1 MQGYQQTY
9 MNLRIWDMR
18 MQGYKEAHMNLRI
31 WGCKNASIQAN
42 AYEPEDM
49 RMWGCKD
56 PSKYTRNWGHD
67 DAEIQAEHMNLKIRG
82 YKKKKNDFQHVSKV
96 TSESPFGQIF

>member
-1 MQGYQQTY
+1 MGHEDA
-9 MNLRIWDMR
+9 RIQR
-18 MQGYKEAHMNLRI
+18 STHE
-31 WGCKNASIQAN
+31 S
-42 AYEPEDM
+42 EDM

-82 YKKKKNDFQHVSKV
+82 YKDPKFQASTHKHKDIRMQECEDTSKW
-96 TSESPFGQIF
+96 TET